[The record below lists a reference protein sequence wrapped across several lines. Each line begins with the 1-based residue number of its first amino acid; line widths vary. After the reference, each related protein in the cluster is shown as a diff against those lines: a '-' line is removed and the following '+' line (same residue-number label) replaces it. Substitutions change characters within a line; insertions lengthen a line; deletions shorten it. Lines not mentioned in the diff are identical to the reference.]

1 MSRLPVVL
9 LLSLLASSP
18 VTMASTGALPIMNDD
33 VARARAEAARRHV
46 PVFVEVWAPW

>member
-1 MSRLPVVL
+1 MPAL
-9 LLSLLASSP
+9 LLLFLLASSP
-18 VTMASTGALPIMNDD
+18 VTMASTGGLPILNDE